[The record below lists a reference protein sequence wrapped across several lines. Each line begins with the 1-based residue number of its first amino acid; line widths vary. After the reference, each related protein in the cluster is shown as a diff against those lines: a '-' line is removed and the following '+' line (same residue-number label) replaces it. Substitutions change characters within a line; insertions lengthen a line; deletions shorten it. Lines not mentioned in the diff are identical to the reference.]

1 MQHPPTN
8 SQHYDKRTKN
18 RVHCELDAMTQKQ
31 RHAFLDNLIR
41 TEQNKRDL
49 RLKLLA
55 ILDNFQ
61 FSFSRELFIDT
72 NGNHERVVDL
82 ILKGKV
88 EPQQSLEPGQPGVVF
103 RYAFENPMKE
113 HYYESDSVLLDRAIE
128 WFGDVIEKSE
138 RLTSGNVSHQGATIR
153 AFAKNCV
160 EFINL
165 HRMKK

>member
-1 MQHPPTN
+1 MKSLLVVIHSTSHIQQYKSNRGRVRPSP
-8 SQHYDKRTKN
+8 QIDKDN
-18 RVHCELDAMTQKQ
+18 GNQVVQKQ
-31 RHAFLDNLIR
+31 IPD
-41 TEQNKRDL
+41 
-49 RLKLLA
+49 
-55 ILDNFQ
+55 
-61 FSFSRELFIDT
+61 S
-72 NGNHERVVDL
+72 GNHERVVDL

>member
-1 MQHPPTN
+1 M
-8 SQHYDKRTKN
+8 TKEQKTAFIA
-18 RVHCELDAMTQKQ
+18 ELDAMTQKQ

-88 EPQQSLEPGQPGVVF
+88 EPGQSLEPGQSGVVF

-113 HYYESDSVLLDRAIE
+113 HYYESDSVLLDRVLGWLDDIAECSGKI
-128 WFGDVIEKSE
+128 
-138 RLTSGNVSHQGATIR
+138 TSGNASHMGMTVKGKALRSI
-153 AFAKNCV
+153 
-160 EFINL
+160 EFINK
-165 HRMKK
+165 HRMK